1 MLSGLWYSTFPFLA
15 CKYMGR
21 HILQTTTVLFFPEW
35 AYSVTRIPKPAV
47 ILGIYHFKCCWFL
60 WKHTVFF
67 VRVCGLGLLNI
78 CGLLSWKSTAF
89 LSLRQKLYWWSLLC
103 FPSVVVGQV
112 YVSTL
117 VIHSDELSTLKKHS
131 LRLRYLALTSTQ
143 VFKWW

>member
-1 MLSGLWYSTFPFLA
+1 MW
-15 CKYMGR
+15 
-21 HILQTTTVLFFPEW
+21 
-35 AYSVTRIPKPAV
+35 
-47 ILGIYHFKCCWFL
+47 
-60 WKHTVFF
+60 
-67 VRVCGLGLLNI
+67 
-78 CGLLSWKSTAF
+78 TAF
-89 LSLRQKLYWWSLLC
+89 LKNTKCSFSLLKAKIVLMVPLC